1 MTMLSPE
8 ERAAELQWIARIVF
22 AAGLVMGLCGRED
35 LGLVAFVVAL
45 LVWLF
50 S

>member
-1 MTMLSPE
+1 MLSPE
-8 ERAAELQWIARIVF
+8 ERADELQWIARLVF

-35 LGLVAFVVAL
+35 LGLVAFVVAFFF
-45 LVWLF
+45 WLF

>member
-1 MTMLSPE
+1 MTTLSPE
-8 ERAAELQWIARIVF
+8 ERAAELQWIARLVF

-35 LGLVAFVVAL
+35 LGLGAFVVAFVV
-45 LVWLF
+45 WLF

>member
-8 ERAAELQWIARIVF
+8 ERAAELQWIA
-22 AAGLVMGLCGRED
+22 GLVCAVGCALCLCGRND

>member
-1 MTMLSPE
+1 MTQLSRQ
-8 ERAAELQWIARIVF
+8 ERADELQWIA
-22 AAGLVMGLCGRED
+22 GLVCAVGCALCLCGRDD

-45 LVWLF
+45 LVWLV

>member
-1 MTMLSPE
+1 MTTLSPE
-8 ERAAELQWIARIVF
+8 ERAAELQWIARLAF

-35 LGLVAFVVAL
+35 LALVAFVVAFI
-45 LVWLF
+45 VWLF